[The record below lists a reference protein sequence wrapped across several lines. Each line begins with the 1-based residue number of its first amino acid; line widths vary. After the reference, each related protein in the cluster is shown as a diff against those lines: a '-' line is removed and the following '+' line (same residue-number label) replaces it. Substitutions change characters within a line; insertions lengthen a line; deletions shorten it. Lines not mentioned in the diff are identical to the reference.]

1 VYACDRYVHPF
12 TIRERSEAVPT
23 RPTKPPAPALLRQAA
38 IMRAHGQA
46 WEAVAKDVG
55 LSVRTVQLWPQLHPR
70 RWAKA
75 TTMAQTELTD
85 EAVAE
90 SMRTLRRQLRSEDD
104 KVGRDAAQKLL
115 AYGTAVRKAKAA
127 KPSVR
132 RKPPGEF
139 SRIAAYLEGL
149 TDAECQALLGE
160 PAGESE
166 VPTAVEPAKPRRRRT
181 AKSE

>member
-1 VYACDRYVHPF
+1 M
-12 TIRERSEAVPT
+12 PT

-115 AYGTAVRKAKAA
+115 AYGTAVRKAKGWVRSDVFAR
-127 KPSVR
+127 KFRLTRESSSV
-132 RKPPGEF
+132 
-139 SRIAAYLEGL
+139 S
-149 TDAECQALLGE
+149 
-160 PAGESE
+160 
-166 VPTAVEPAKPRRRRT
+166 PTSTWKWG
-181 AKSE
+181 